1 MLLGMMLL
9 TQTFNLPI
17 SLACVLEILRRPPGQ
32 SYPCLIIVCTPYA
45 SGTDDVKHIDV
56 QQIAAARSFILSQ
69 YLLSI
74 TPSHTLTRPKRDCES
89 TFAAPSSSWS
99 CH

>member
-1 MLLGMMLL
+1 MSFATPIGIDALGTKRGESLALNLFFSSVAPSRTCLSIAMLLGMMLL

-56 QQIAAARSFILSQ
+56 
-69 YLLSI
+69 
-74 TPSHTLTRPKRDCES
+74 
-89 TFAAPSSSWS
+89 
-99 CH
+99 

>member
-45 SGTDDVKHIDV
+45 SGTDDVKHID
-56 QQIAAARSFILSQ
+56 
-69 YLLSI
+69 
-74 TPSHTLTRPKRDCES
+74 
-89 TFAAPSSSWS
+89 
-99 CH
+99 

>member
-45 SGTDDVKHIDV
+45 SGTDDVKHID
-56 QQIAAARSFILSQ
+56 

-89 TFAAPSSSWS
+89 TFAAPSSSWF